1 MRIQLVSNNTIYLE
15 RFSIFVTFLLVLTGE
30 VEVHHFWLRGVISR
44 TSISLKKEVF
54 KLHNVLP
61 HILPPRLSLGDKL
74 VVNRF
79 YYMTG

>member
-54 KLHNVLP
+54 KLHNVKGFATHLATP
-61 HILPPRLSLGDKL
+61 FVTR
-74 VVNRF
+74 R
-79 YYMTG
+79 